1 MKQTALAMKQ
11 TALALMIGGLALVF
25 AACSRDT
32 APTVAHQSP
41 VVVVAPAQRGSISR
55 TITLPGDLVGYY
67 QSTLYAKVTGYLKS
81 ISVDKGDWVKE
92 GQVLAQIEVPELR
105 QRLERARADLEVQKI
120 TYDRLEK
127 VFKSDPRLVARQ
139 DVDVAY
145 GKFQEAKA
153 QVDELSALVSYT
165 KIIAPFDGVIT
176 GRFVDPGAL
185 IRASGGAGVQG
196 VDGGGGGPPTALL
209 SEAMM
214 DKMRIYLY
222 VPEGV
227 VGLVRRG
234 MPATLTVQDYPGR
247 TFTGKVTRFNTSL
260 DLSTRTMLTEVDIRN
275 PEHELYPG
283 MYASVTL
290 ELERHNDA
298 LKVRDSAVGTSADG
312 SYVYVVREGVLSR
325 IPVTTGIRSGS
336 FVEITSGLKGGEQ
349 VVTALDPGLNDGEVV
364 TPLLHRP
371 AGGSRAALADNSD
384 R

>member
-1 MKQTALAMKQ
+1 MKKMALAFL
-11 TALALMIGGLALVF
+11 TLALLLGGLAF
-25 AACSRDT
+25 SFIACSREA

-41 VVVVAPAQRGSISR
+41 VVVVAPAQRGPIARS
-55 TITLPGDLVGYY
+55 ITLPGDVTGYY
-67 QSTLYAKVTGYLKS
+67 QSTLYAKVTGYLKD
-81 ISVDKGDWVKE
+81 ISVDKGDWVKA
-92 GQVLAQIEVPELR
+92 GQVLAEIEVPELR
-105 QRLERARADLEVQKI
+105 ERLERARADLEVQKI
-120 TYDRLEK
+120 TYGRLEK

-153 QVDELSALVSYT
+153 QVDELAALVGYT
-165 KIIAPFDGVIT
+165 KIVAPFGGVIT

-185 IRASGGAGVQG
+185 IRASGSAGVQAG
-196 VDGGGGGPPTALL
+196 DGGGGGPPTALL
-209 SEAMM
+209 SEAMI
-214 DKMRIYLY
+214 DEMRIYLY

-227 VGLVRRG
+227 VGLIRRG
-234 MPATLTVQDYPGR
+234 TPATLTVKDYPGR
-247 TFTGKVTRFNTSL
+247 TFTGKVTRFSTSL

-283 MYASVTL
+283 MYANVTM
-290 ELERHNDA
+290 ELERHDNA
-298 LKVRDSAVGTSADG
+298 LEVRDSAVGTSADG

-325 IPVTTGIRSGS
+325 VPVTTGIRSGS

-371 AGGSRAALADNSD
+371 QAGGRAALADNSD